1 MCAKKEKTIPS
12 TSIGRELAK
21 EFANAG
27 NGTRLIFTALHV
39 LLKESA
45 KEHQLSGKLNAKLLR
60 VAQSD
65 PISDLGKRSLSKGDL
80 RLLEGFDFYHK
91 RPLLRHLP
99 GMPAVKLDRRTGKCY
114 ITLSEFVP
122 AEWLPHDCNA
132 SHITIKAAATSLD
145 FELERFSTFTGS
157 SIALP
162 VSTKTGVSFGFDAPK
177 GFSLPVMVVVGIQ
190 FEQVINGKSYPMAGR
205 SLMVAHVDMSHTDLW
220 KPAQTTAAAAPKG
233 RKKLAKVVR

>member
-1 MCAKKEKTIPS
+1 MCAKKEKDIPS

-21 EFANAG
+21 EFASAG

-45 KEHQLSGKLNAKLLR
+45 KEHQLSGKLTARLLQ

-80 RLLEGFDFYHK
+80 RLLEGFDFYLK

-99 GMPAVKLDRRTGKCY
+99 GMPEVKVDRRTGKCY
-114 ITLSEFVP
+114 ITLTEFMP
-122 AEWLPHDCNA
+122 AEWLPSNCSA
-132 SHITIKAAATSLD
+132 SHITIKAAATALD
-145 FELERFSTFTGS
+145 FELERFTTFTGNS
-157 SIALP
+157 VALP
-162 VSTKTGVSFGFDAPK
+162 VDKSTGVSFGFDAPK
-177 GFSLPVMVVVGIQ
+177 GSSLPIVVVVGVQ

-220 KPAQTTAAAAPKG
+220 KPVQKTAVEEPKG
-233 RKKLAKVVR
+233 RKRLAKVVR